1 MQFPVIARHVNDA
14 VLFGAGVPMLASF
27 AHVVWGEVGTPWFFY
42 CAFLPEFAKSVLIAM
57 LAFPAG
63 FSDFVLHG

>member
-1 MQFPVIARHVNDA
+1 VLAR
-14 VLFGAGVPMLASF
+14 LAQL
-27 AHVVWGEVGTPWFFY
+27 VRGEVGTPWFFY

-63 FSDFVLHG
+63 FSDFVLHGWVKTE